1 MQPSAARLN
10 MAEPGKYLRNT
21 HACSG
26 AWIGDHRLVTNTN
39 PSCHVLHSCK
49 ERLRPANCRSH
60 IILLK
65 LQHAVWKLGSS
76 SSNCKMQM
84 QQQSSDAAK
93 SPQLRLPSSPA
104 KQSLSIHGSPKIL
117 KALAGQLGAAG
128 QSPRSSPAASSP
140 RVKLTVAQYQ
150 SASAE
155 ALQSE
160 VQHVQH
166 ALCDC
171 QAAYSKALADVNKS
185 TARIQ
190 QLEQQVK

>member
-1 MQPSAARLN
+1 MQ
-10 MAEPGKYLRNT
+10 
-21 HACSG
+21 
-26 AWIGDHRLVTNTN
+26 
-39 PSCHVLHSCK
+39 
-49 ERLRPANCRSH
+49 
-60 IILLK
+60 
-65 LQHAVWKLGSS
+65 
-76 SSNCKMQM
+76 
-84 QQQSSDAAK
+84 QQQSSADAPK
-93 SPQLRLPSSPA
+93 SSHPRLPSSPA
-104 KQSLSIHGSPKIL
+104 KQSLSLHGSPKVR
-117 KALAGQLGAAG
+117 KALAGQLNSAG
-128 QSPRSSPAASSP
+128 QSPRLSPAASSP

-171 QAAYSKALADVNKS
+171 QAAYSKALADVNRS